1 MSFSLFQQ
9 PYDMDIILILL
20 RLRQLNNLL
29 KVTASKWH
37 NQDLTLVST
46 NTKQEELMMLKMKD
60 KELTFLELTLIPDN
74 LSQ

>member
-20 RLRQLNNLL
+20 RLRKLNNLL

-60 KELTFLELTLIPDN
+60 RELTFLELTLIPDN

>member
-9 PYDMDIILILL
+9 PHDMDIILILL
-20 RLRQLNNLL
+20 RLRKLNNLL
-29 KVTASKWH
+29 KVIASKWH

-60 KELTFLELTLIPDN
+60 RELTFLELTLIPGN

>member
-9 PYDMDIILILL
+9 PHDMDIILILL
-20 RLRQLNNLL
+20 RLRKLNNLL

-46 NTKQEELMMLKMKD
+46 NTKQEELMMLKMKAR
-60 KELTFLELTLIPDN
+60 ELTFLELTLIPGN